1 MFRAIQVCLLLILC
15 LTCLPQCDR
24 AASDAA
30 GPTAPPAAAVPGDAG
45 EAAGV
50 GAGDVKELTAPATT
64 GGEEAAGAGPS
75 GMKRGF
81 HALSFEEACALA
93 EREGKAVMVEFYATW
108 CTPCKLLDQV
118 TFADEDVIKWM
129 REKVI
134 AIKVDGDRQV
144 ALAKRYGISSYPSI
158 LFLNADGSVKALV
171 RGFREP
177 KDFLARANDALV
189 GIAPADRLQEQLAAG
204 GGTDVGLRHQLAE
217 ELLEAGKNEAAL
229 EQLMWLFD
237 HATEYAPEYRGVRMG
252 PLLGRI
258 VMLGQSYPPAME
270 ALGVRRERAA
280 AKLLE
285 GEGGLDE
292 AFEVGTLDQVLHTP
306 EQTVALYDELRQRV
320 DLDERVRR
328 ALVSMVMER
337 LVEARRYAEVAA
349 DMGDA
354 ELVMTD
360 MFGQWAAAS
369 SALRGDPMRLMH
381 MKFTMLEAAG
391 QFYEALVG
399 AGKRPEADKVVER
412 LLDFDG
418 APSTYARLIHHA
430 QRAGDD
436 ETAAALRR
444 RGQATL
450 PADQHGLLERPWRP

>member
-1 MFRAIQVCLLLILC
+1 V
-15 LTCLPQCDR
+15 T
-24 AASDAA
+24 
-30 GPTAPPAAAVPGDAG
+30 
-45 EAAGV
+45 
-50 GAGDVKELTAPATT
+50 ELTASATT
-64 GGEEAAGAGPS
+64 GGEEAAGAAPS
-75 GMKRGF
+75 ATLKRGF

-108 CTPCKLLDQV
+108 CTPCKVLDQV

-129 REKVI
+129 REKVV
-134 AIKVDGDRQV
+134 AIKVDGERQV
-144 ALAKRYGISSYPSI
+144 ELAKRYGINSYPSI
-158 LFLNADGSVKALV
+158 LFLEPDGSVKALV

-177 KDFLARANDALV
+177 KDFLARANDALA
-189 GIAPADRLQEQLAAG
+189 GIAPADRLQEQLAAS

-217 ELLEAGKNEAAL
+217 ELLESGKNEAAL
-229 EQLMWLFD
+229 EHLMWLFD
-237 HATEYAPEYRGVRMG
+237 HAAEHVPEYRGMRLG

-270 ALGVRRERAA
+270 ALRVRRERAA

-292 AFEVGTLDQVLHTP
+292 AFEVGALDQVLQTP

-320 DLDERVRR
+320 DLDEQVRR

-337 LVEARRYAEVAA
+337 LVEAKRYAEVAA

-354 ELVMTD
+354 ELVMAD
-360 MFGQWAAAS
+360 MFDQWAAAS
-369 SALRGDPMRLMH
+369 GALRGDPMRLMH

-418 APSTYARLIHHA
+418 EPSTYARLIHHA

-436 ETAAALRR
+436 EAAEALRR

-450 PADQHGLLERPWRP
+450 PADQHGLLERPWRPWP